1 MKLDQNDRSRMS
13 VMSSRLYSLLRFI
26 HSSTAG
32 RYGTT
37 KTTQEMRDST
47 TSKSVTGSQPNREA
61 YQCLNPTLKAERP
74 TGRSAEHCGNTE
86 SASARDFY
94 TSFADSK

>member
-13 VMSSRLYSLLRFI
+13 VMCSRLYSLLRFI

-32 RYGTT
+32 GYDTT

-47 TSKSVTGSQPNREA
+47 TSKSPAGLQSIVETPNQPVPVTSTLHLLTANEVHAVKLELKFPFQS
-61 YQCLNPTLKAERP
+61 YIYLLLN
-74 TGRSAEHCGNTE
+74 
-86 SASARDFY
+86 
-94 TSFADSK
+94 